1 MGGSGKT
8 KLQTQK
14 VLDPMK
20 NNTSNFNN
28 IPFQTLFNEE
38 MISSR
43 VKELGLQIA
52 NDYQGKNPV
61 FVCVLRGGIYFFS
74 DLTKAVPI
82 PIELDF
88 IQAKS
93 YVGMESS
100 GNVELIKDL
109 DSEISGRDILIVE
122 DIVDTGRTLK
132 FLISHILSK
141 KPKSLEIASLL
152 FKEGGEAVGYP
163 IKYIGWNIGKEFV
176 IGYGL
181 DYDGKFRN
189 LPGVFIY
196 SEE

>member
-1 MGGSGKT
+1 
-8 KLQTQK
+8 
-14 VLDPMK
+14 MK

-28 IPFQTLFNEE
+28 IPFQTLFSNE
-38 MISSR
+38 MITAR
-43 VKELGLQIA
+43 VRELGLQIA
-52 NDYQGKNPV
+52 SDYIEKNPI
-61 FVCVLRGGIYFFS
+61 FICVLRGGVYFFS

-93 YVGMESS
+93 YVGTESS

-109 DSEISGRDILIVE
+109 DADITGRDVLIVE

-132 FLISHILSK
+132 FLISHLLSK
-141 KPKSLEIASLL
+141 KPKSLEVASLL

-163 IKYIGWNIGKEFV
+163 IKYVGWNIGKEFV

-189 LPGVFIY
+189 LPGVFLY

>member
-1 MGGSGKT
+1 
-8 KLQTQK
+8 
-14 VLDPMK
+14 MK
-20 NNTSNFNN
+20 NDALNYNN
-28 IPFQTLFNEE
+28 IPFQALFSEE
-38 MISSR
+38 MIFSR

-82 PIELDF
+82 LVELDF
-88 IQAKS
+88 IQARS
-93 YVGMESS
+93 YLGTEST

-109 DSEISGRDILIVE
+109 DSDIEGRDVLIVE

-141 KPKSLEIASLL
+141 KPKSLEVASLL
-152 FKEGGEAVGYP
+152 FKEGGEEDVGYP

-189 LPGVFIY
+189 LPGVFLY

>member
-1 MGGSGKT
+1 MSK
-8 KLQTQK
+8 
-14 VLDPMK
+14 
-20 NNTSNFNN
+20 FNN
-28 IPFQTLFNEE
+28 IPFQTLFSEE
-38 MISSR
+38 MIIAR
-43 VKELGLQIA
+43 VRELGLQIA
-52 NDYQGKNPV
+52 SDYIEKNPI
-61 FVCVLRGGIYFFS
+61 FVCVLRGGVYFFS

-88 IQAKS
+88 IQARS
-93 YVGMESS
+93 YIGTESS

-109 DSEISGRDILIVE
+109 DSEIAGRDVLIVE

-141 KPKSLEIASLL
+141 KPNSLEIASLL
-152 FKEGGEAVGYP
+152 FKEGGEEVGYP
-163 IKYIGWNIGKEFV
+163 IKYVGWNIGKEFV

-189 LPGVFIY
+189 LPGVFLY

>member
-1 MGGSGKT
+1 M
-8 KLQTQK
+8 QAQK
-14 VLDPMK
+14 VLDTIMK
-20 NNTSNFNN
+20 NNTSNYNN

-38 MISSR
+38 TILTR
-43 VKELGLQIA
+43 IKELGQQIA
-52 NDYQGKNPV
+52 KDYQGKNPV

-93 YVGMESS
+93 YIGTESS
-100 GNVELIKDL
+100 GNVQLIKDL
-109 DSEISGRDILIVE
+109 DSEIAGKDVLLVE

-152 FKEGGEAVGYP
+152 SKEGEEAVGYP
-163 IKYIGWNIGKEFV
+163 IKYVGWNIGKEFV

-189 LPGVFIY
+189 LPGVFLY
-196 SEE
+196 SED

>member
-1 MGGSGKT
+1 
-8 KLQTQK
+8 
-14 VLDPMK
+14 MK
-20 NNTSNFNN
+20 NNTSNFHN
-28 IPFQTLFNEE
+28 IRFKTLFSEE
-38 MISSR
+38 MISAR

-52 NDYQGKNPV
+52 NDYVERNPI
-61 FVCVLRGGIYFFS
+61 FVCILRGGIYFFS

-88 IQAKS
+88 MQAKS
-93 YVGMESS
+93 YVGTESS
-100 GNVELIKDL
+100 GNIELIKDL
-109 DSEISGRDILIVE
+109 DSDISGRDVLIVE

-141 KPKSLEIASLL
+141 KPKSLEVAALL

-163 IKYIGWNIGKEFV
+163 IKYIGWKIGKEFV

-189 LPGVFIY
+189 LPGVFLY

>member
-1 MGGSGKT
+1 
-8 KLQTQK
+8 
-14 VLDPMK
+14 MK

>member
-1 MGGSGKT
+1 
-8 KLQTQK
+8 
-14 VLDPMK
+14 
-20 NNTSNFNN
+20 
-28 IPFQTLFNEE
+28 
-38 MISSR
+38 MILSR

-61 FVCVLRGGIYFFS
+61 FVCILRGGVYFFS

-93 YVGMESS
+93 YIGTESS

-109 DSEISGRDILIVE
+109 DSEIAGRDVLIVE
-122 DIVDTGRTLK
+122 DIIDTGRTLK
-132 FLISHILSK
+132 FLIAHILSK

-163 IKYIGWNIGKEFV
+163 IKYVGWNIGKEFV

-189 LPGVFIY
+189 LPGVFLY

>member
-1 MGGSGKT
+1 MR
-8 KLQTQK
+8 
-14 VLDPMK
+14 
-20 NNTSNFNN
+20 NNTSNFSN
-28 IPFQTLFNEE
+28 IPFQALFNEE
-38 MISSR
+38 TILSR

-61 FVCVLRGGIYFFS
+61 FVCVLRGGVYFFS

-93 YVGMESS
+93 YTGTESS

-109 DSEISGRDILIVE
+109 DSEITGRDVLIVE

-141 KPKSLEIASLL
+141 KPNSLEVASLL

-189 LPGVFIY
+189 LPGVFLY
-196 SEE
+196 SED

>member
-1 MGGSGKT
+1 
-8 KLQTQK
+8 
-14 VLDPMK
+14 MK
-20 NNTSNFNN
+20 NSTSKFDN
-28 IPFQTLFNEE
+28 IPFETLFSGE

-43 VKELGLQIA
+43 VKELGLEIA
-52 NDYQGKNPV
+52 TDYQGKNPV
-61 FVCVLRGGIYFFS
+61 FVCVLRGGVYFFS

-82 PIELDF
+82 HIELDF

-93 YVGMESS
+93 YVGTESS

-109 DSEISGRDILIVE
+109 DSDIAGREVLIVE

-141 KPKSLEIASLL
+141 NPKSLEVASLL

-163 IKYIGWNIGKEFV
+163 IKYVGWNIGKEFV

-189 LPGVFIY
+189 LPGIFLY

>member
-1 MGGSGKT
+1 M
-8 KLQTQK
+8 
-14 VLDPMK
+14 

-28 IPFQTLFNEE
+28 IPFQTLFSEE
-38 MISSR
+38 KVVSR
-43 VKELGLQIA
+43 VRELGLQIA
-52 NDYQGKNPV
+52 SDYIEKNPI
-61 FVCVLRGGIYFFS
+61 FICVLRGGVYFFA
-74 DLTKAVPI
+74 DLTKAIPI

-93 YVGMESS
+93 YVGTESS
-100 GNVELIKDL
+100 GNVELLKDL
-109 DSEISGRDILIVE
+109 DSNIAGRDVLIVE

-141 KPKSLEIASLL
+141 KPKSLEVASLL

-163 IKYIGWNIGKEFV
+163 IKYVGWNIGKEFV

-189 LPGVFIY
+189 LPGIFLY